1 MLTMLHSIQQFK
13 DSHVKTYCLALLGIK
28 IFGAELQFNLTQD
41 KNLKALSHLACNNVS
56 VHSCSLVCLA
66 SRNLGDKHRTL
77 IEMLHEYLVG

>member
-1 MLTMLHSIQQFK
+1 MLTMLHSIQ
-13 DSHVKTYCLALLGIK
+13 DSHVKTYCLTLLGIK

-66 SRNLGDKHRTL
+66 SRNLGDEHRTL